1 MKKVKIILTSLVM
14 SMLLCMTAFAGQW
27 MSDNNGW
34 WYQNTDGSYLTDG
47 WYWINGNCY
56 YFGSDGYA
64 YSDETTP
71 DGYTVNADG
80 AWIIDGAL
88 QTWETEVTI
97 GAATVT
103 VPNGY
108 DIDADYEADAVSF
121 DETNGFAGTLVMSV
135 HEAGINDIREAL
147 GDEGLQAMSDAIVPE
162 ILTEIS
168 QDTVFQSKS
177 TEQYAN
183 GTWYHYVYQVTVDGG
198 ITFQCHMYVSY
209 VGDAVRIVATVGN
222 NREFSES
229 QFVSDYIR

>member
-1 MKKVKIILTSLVM
+1 MKKVKIILMSLVM

-27 MSDNNGW
+27 MPDDNGW

-56 YFGSDGYA
+56 YFDSNGYIC
-64 YSDETTP
+64 SDETTP

-80 AWIIDGAL
+80 AWIIDGVL
-88 QTWETEVTI
+88 QTRETEVTV
-97 GAATVT
+97 GAVTVT

-108 DIDADYEADAVSF
+108 DIDADYDADAVSF
-121 DETNGFAGTLVMSV
+121 DEANGFAGTLVMSI
-135 HEAGINDIREAL
+135 HEEGIGEITASY
-147 GDEGLQAMSDAIVPE
+147 GDEGLQMLSDEIVPGLIE
-162 ILTEIS
+162 EIS
-168 QDTVFQSKS
+168 QNAVFESKN

-183 GTWYHYVYQVTVDGG
+183 GTWHHYVYQITVDGG
-198 ITFQCHMYVSY
+198 ITFRCHMYLSY
-209 VGDAVRIVATVGN
+209 VGNEARMVATVGN

>member
-1 MKKVKIILTSLVM
+1 
-14 SMLLCMTAFAGQW
+14 
-27 MSDNNGW
+27 
-34 WYQNTDGSYLTDG
+34 
-47 WYWINGNCY
+47 
-56 YFGSDGYA
+56 
-64 YSDETTP
+64 
-71 DGYTVNADG
+71 
-80 AWIIDGAL
+80 
-88 QTWETEVTI
+88 
-97 GAATVT
+97 
-103 VPNGY
+103 
-108 DIDADYEADAVSF
+108 
-121 DETNGFAGTLVMSV
+121 MSV

-183 GTWYHYVYQVTVDGG
+183 GTWYHYVYQVMVDGG